1 MDSPTTRRARRPS
14 LGEAMVG
21 LDLDGTGNGKKN
33 LLVIYTGGTLGM
45 QADEGGSLA
54 PVEGYLLGQMKL
66 MPELNTD
73 RMPNWDLLAYSP
85 LIDSSDMDPSDWKK
99 IATDIEENYFHYDG
113 FVVIMGTDTMA
124 FAASALSFMLENL
137 GKSIVVTGSMIPLS
151 EVYTDARRNLIVSM
165 LFAVSDDYPEVCIFF
180 NDKLLRG
187 NRASKVNS
195 TGLDAFDSPNYP
207 PLAKL
212 GVNIDH
218 NERAVLAHPRGPFSV
233 YTETNRNV
241 LVVKLAPGFTDT
253 ALDACLTH
261 GGLQALVLESYG
273 TGNAA
278 SNTKGGFL
286 KILEK
291 AIRQQFIT
299 IVISTQCHKGC
310 VLLRSYKV
318 GEALSEIGVVSGL
331 DMTTEAI
338 VTKLGYLLARFQD
351 RSKRGRQRIV
361 SQLMGCSL
369 RGELS
374 PEGDYKRSIFRP
386 STSLMQFYS
395 PHAAEEHI
403 QRERNEEE
411 EGKEEFDR
419 LAKALASPASLTKQE
434 QAQARAQAQAQG
446 QDGSTLSQGS
456 VRTSEGGSGT
466 SKSQHKSI
474 PPVDLQLSK
483 TTSTMHRGPRNSP
496 EPLSPLLTG
505 GSSSSSSSS
514 RNAGIAPNSS
524 VQRLFQAASAPSRG
538 DQVKD
543 PVSQADGTYA

>member
-1 MDSPTTRRARRPS
+1 MELGLASSPQLDGKARSYSVAVPMAS
-14 LGEAMVG
+14 
-21 LDLDGTGNGKKN
+21 LDLDGTGNVKKN

-45 QADEGGSLA
+45 QADEGGALA
-54 PVEGYLLGQMKL
+54 PVEGYLLEQMKL

-99 IATDIEENYFHYDG
+99 IATDIEENYYQYDG

-137 GKSIVVTGSMIPLS
+137 GKTIVVTGAMIPLS

-241 LVVKLAPGFTDT
+241 LVIKLAPGFTDT

-291 AIRQQFIT
+291 AIRVQFIT

-351 RSKRGRQRIV
+351 RSRRGRQRIV

-403 QRERNEEE
+403 QRGGDEE

-419 LAKALASPASLTKQE
+419 LAKALASPSSLTKQE
-434 QAQARAQAQAQG
+434 QGNTGVHEQEGEGVNDQR
-446 QDGSTLSQGS
+446 QDGSTFSQGS
-456 VRTSEGGSGT
+456 TCKRGGGGT
-466 SKSQHKSI
+466 PHSQHKSI
-474 PPVDLQLSK
+474 PPVNLQFSK
-483 TTSTMHRGPRNSP
+483 TTSTMHRGPRSSL
-496 EPLSPLLTG
+496 EPPSPLPLEPPPARVD

-514 RNAGIAPNSS
+514 S
-524 VQRLFQAASAPSRG
+524 SRG
-538 DQVKD
+538 GGLAG
-543 PVSQADGTYA
+543 SQSSDSTSIFA